1 MTFFRECFH
10 PSLAFPTQIQTPMNV
25 ILVHVIRT
33 VLTLLD
39 HSTAHAEMAF
49 IWKKM
54 KEHVKVG
61 LRH

>member
-1 MTFFRECFH
+1 MFS
-10 PSLAFPTQIQTPMNV
+10 PILAFPTQIQTPMNV

-33 VLTLLD
+33 VPTLLG

-54 KEHVKVG
+54 EEHVKVG
-61 LRH
+61 SRH